1 MARRTKEEGALTR
14 ESLLRA
20 ALAAFST
27 KGYAAATL
35 EDVAAKAGITRGAI
49 YWHFGSKAELY
60 TACRE
65 ALAPGRA
72 PSPRSPAGKPVAAGG
87 IRLECEAQG
96 PTGATG

>member
-1 MARRTKEEGALTR
+1 MARRTKEEAGLTR
-14 ESLLRA
+14 ASLLRA
-20 ALAAFST
+20 ALAVFST

-35 EDVAAKAGITRGAI
+35 EDVAAKAGVTRGAI

-72 PSPRSPAGKPVAAGG
+72 PSPRMRPAPAA
-87 IRLECEAQG
+87 A
-96 PTGATG
+96 